1 MFALKLSNII
11 NLLVQQPNSGFEYYH
26 YGYRF
31 DSVREVDNNFDRG
44 NKVGRKYPAV
54 QMDVP
59 DSIQSTL
66 RADSQRMD
74 TTRNV
79 RLWFDD
85 LLDYN
90 NQGATITKNLIE
102 VQEDLYNKARLF
114 VASLGREILEKDI
127 GFILLDQVTFTPRAN
142 LGADRT
148 ITIEVTFNVNVHET
162 CIQLQDLII
171 LPTGTTIPNEDIE
184 RIG

>member
-59 DSIQSTL
+59 DLITSTL
-66 RADSQRMD
+66 ETTSSPIK

-79 RLWFDD
+79 RLWFDN

-90 NQGATITKNLIE
+90 NQGQTTIQNIIE
-102 VQEDLYNKARLF
+102 VQEDLYSKARIF
-114 VASLGREILEKDI
+114 VASFNKELLNLDI
-127 GFILLDQVTFTPRAN
+127 GYILTNLVTFAPRAN

-148 ITIEVTFNVNVHET
+148 ITIEANFTIELYET